1 MNNLEI
7 LKLSDNFDVWRDLI
21 NKAISQVNDMETIPD
36 MSNQTS
42 GFLISNKLNENGE
55 YVLTWVN
62 LVELLNDLGINTGGG
77 DDTDFPTIGSYLPDG
92 LTVGSTGYTYIKP
105 NGDIENSGNILNHGN
120 ITSEGHIIGNKITS
134 LTSLNGQNLELTSST
149 PYIDFNY
156 NNTTSDYTSRIIENK
171 SGVLSINGNDF
182 SANGSSIHS
191 DLRIYTDKNDVIFR
205 NDDKNFYILFSGRN
219 GSANSLRPL
228 TINISTGLVTL
239 GNGLSTTTLSC
250 TGNATFSKNVT
261 ISGTTKL
268 NNKLTI
274 SKNGLDVTGNSQFNN
289 DVHIDGTLYAD
300 TIDAENLKLNL
311 SSLEIS
317 PNIHAGAGSSFVS
330 DVYINSSKNSLI
342 LRNDGTNT
350 YLLVSDTINGT
361 SNSLR
366 PFYFNMKSGAVTM
379 NHAVTLGN
387 TLNVS
392 GKTTLGTTFVT
403 TLQTYDSGGKTFNV
417 LSGGR
422 VYNAVFNDYA
432 EFFEKGEE
440 TEVGDIIALD
450 LDSDEEKYIKA
461 TNDDCIVGVHSDT
474 YGHILGGEGSI
485 EESMKTHIPVGLCG
499 RVKTKIVGLIS
510 KGDKIVL
517 SDIPGVGR
525 KYNYDTDKNKK
536 IIGFAVESNE
546 NENVKLVKVKLL

>member
-7 LKLSDNFDVWRDLI
+7 LKLSDNFNVWRDLI

-134 LTSLNGQNLELTSST
+134 LTSLNSQNLELTSST

-171 SGVLSINGNDF
+171 SGVLSVNGNDF
-182 SANGSSIHS
+182 SANGSSIRS
-191 DLRIYTDKNDVIFR
+191 DLRVYTNNNDVIFR

-219 GSANSLRPL
+219 GTPNDLRPL
-228 TINISTGLVTL
+228 TIDIATGIVTL
-239 GNGLSTTTLSC
+239 SNGFICSDA
-250 TGNATFSKNVT
+250 ATFSEQVVVN
-261 ISGTTKL
+261 GETTL
-268 NNKLTI
+268 NDKLTI
-274 SKNGLDVTGNSQFNN
+274 TENGLDVTGNAQFNN
-289 DVHIDGTLYAD
+289 DVHIEGTLYAD
-300 TIDAENLKLNL
+300 TIDAENLKLDL

-317 PNIHAGAGSSFVS
+317 PNIHAGAGSSFDS
-330 DVYINSSKNSLI
+330 DVYFNSPSNSLI
-342 LRNDGTNT
+342 LRNDGSNT
-350 YLLVSDTINGT
+350 YLLVSDTVNG
-361 SNSLR
+361 SWNALR
-366 PFYFNMKSGAVTM
+366 PFSFNMRTGAVTM
-379 NHAVTLGN
+379 SHAVSLGN
-387 TLNVS
+387 TLTVS
-392 GKTTLGTTFVT
+392 GKSTLNTTFIT
-403 TLQTYDSGGKTFNV
+403 TLQTYDSGGKIINII
-417 LSGGR
+417 SNGR
-422 VYNAVFNDYA
+422 VYNSVFNDYA

-440 TEVGDIIALD
+440 TEVGDIISLD
-450 LDSDEEKYIKA
+450 LDSDEENYIKA

-525 KYNYDTDKNKK
+525 KYNYNTDKNKK
-536 IIGFAVESNE
+536 IIGFAVESNKDE
-546 NENVKLVKVKLL
+546 GIKLVKVKLF

>member
-7 LKLSDNFDVWRDLI
+7 LKLSDNFNVWRDLI

-134 LTSLNGQNLELTSST
+134 LTSLNSQNLELTSST

-171 SGVLSINGNDF
+171 SGVLSVNGNEF
-182 SANGSSIHS
+182 SANGSSIRS
-191 DLRIYTDKNDVIFR
+191 DLRVYTNNNDVIFR

-219 GSANSLRPL
+219 GTPNDLRPL
-228 TINISTGLVTL
+228 TIDIATGIVTL
-239 GNGLSTTTLSC
+239 SNGFICSDA
-250 TGNATFSKNVT
+250 ATFSEQVVVN
-261 ISGTTKL
+261 GETTL
-268 NNKLTI
+268 NDKLTI
-274 SKNGLDVTGNSQFNN
+274 TENGVDVTGNAQFNN

-300 TIDAENLKLNL
+300 TIDAENLKLDL

-317 PNIHAGAGSSFVS
+317 PNIHAGAGSSFDS
-330 DVYINSSKNSLI
+330 DVYFNSPSNSLI
-342 LRNDGTNT
+342 LRNDGSNT
-350 YLLVSDTINGT
+350 YLLVSDTVNGNY
-361 SNSLR
+361 NSLR
-366 PFYFNMKSGAVTM
+366 PFSFNMSTGAVTM
-379 NHAVTLGN
+379 SHAVSLGN
-387 TLNVS
+387 TLTVS
-392 GKTTLGTTFVT
+392 GKSTLNTTFIT
-403 TLQTYDSGGKTFNV
+403 TLQTYDS
-417 LSGGR
+417 SGRIINIISNGR
-422 VYNAVFNDYA
+422 VYNSVFNDYA

-450 LDSDEEKYIKA
+450 LNSDEEKYIKA

-525 KYNYDTDKNKK
+525 KYNYNTDKNKK
-536 IIGFAVESNE
+536 IIGFAVESNKD
-546 NENVKLVKVKLL
+546 ENVKLVKINLF

>member
-21 NKAISQVNDMETIPD
+21 NKAINHVNDMEMIPD

-42 GFLISNKLNENGE
+42 GFLISNELNENGE
-55 YVLTWVN
+55 YVLTWVS
-62 LVELLNDLGINTGGG
+62 LVDLLNDLGINTGGG
-77 DDTDFPTIGSYLPDG
+77 DDTEFPTIGSYLPDG

-156 NNTTSDYTSRIIENK
+156 NNTSSDYTSRIIENK
-171 SGVLSINGNDF
+171 NGVLSVNGNEF
-182 SANGSSIHS
+182 SANGSSIRS
-191 DLRIYTDKNDVIFR
+191 DLRVYTNNNDVIFR

-219 GSANSLRPL
+219 GTPNDLRPL
-228 TINISTGLVTL
+228 TIDIATGIVTL
-239 GNGLSTTTLSC
+239 SNGFTCSKTATFLGQVVVNGETTL
-250 TGNATFSKNVT
+250 ND
-261 ISGTTKL
+261 
-268 NNKLTI
+268 KLTI
-274 SKNGLDVTGNSQFNN
+274 SENGLDVTGNAQFNN

-300 TIDAENLKLNL
+300 TIDAENLKLDL

-317 PNIHAGAGSSFVS
+317 PNIHAGAGSSFDS
-330 DVYINSSKNSLI
+330 DVYFNSPTNSLI
-342 LRNDGTNT
+342 LRNDGSNT
-350 YLLVSDTINGT
+350 YLLVSDTVNGNY
-361 SNSLR
+361 NSLR
-366 PFYFNMKSGAVTM
+366 PFSFNMSTGAVTM
-379 NHAVTLGN
+379 SHAVSLGDTL
-387 TLNVS
+387 TVS
-392 GKTTLGTTFVT
+392 GKSTLNTTFIT
-403 TLQTYDSGGKTFNV
+403 TLQTYDSSGKIINII
-417 LSGGR
+417 SNGR
-422 VYNAVFNDYA
+422 VYNSVFNDYA

-450 LDSDEEKYIKA
+450 LNSDEEKYIKA
-461 TNDDCIVGVHSDT
+461 SNDDCIVGVHSDT

-485 EESMKTHIPVGLCG
+485 EESMKSHIPVGLCG

-525 KYNYDTDKNKK
+525 KYNYATDKNKK
-536 IIGFAVESNE
+536 IIGFAVESNKD
-546 NENVKLVKVKLL
+546 ENVKLVKVKLF

>member
-1 MNNLEI
+1 MNNLQV

-21 NKAISQVNDMETIPD
+21 NKAINQVNSMELIPD
-36 MSNQTS
+36 MSNKTS
-42 GFLISNKLNENGE
+42 GFLISNELDENGD
-55 YVLTWVN
+55 YVLTWVS
-62 LVELLNDLGINTGGG
+62 LVDLLNDLGINTGGG
-77 DDTDFPTIGSYLPDG
+77 DDTEFPTIGSYLPDG

-134 LTSLNGQNLELTSST
+134 QTSLNAQNLELTSST

-191 DLRIYTDKNDVIFR
+191 DLRVYTDKNDVIFR

-228 TINISTGLVTL
+228 IINISTGLVTL

-250 TGNATFSKNVT
+250 TSNATFSKNVT
-261 ISGTTKL
+261 ISGTTTL

-274 SKNGLDVTGNSQFNN
+274 SKNGLAVTGNAQFNN
-289 DVHIDGTLYAD
+289 DVHIAGTLYAD
-300 TIDAENLKLNL
+300 TIDAENLKLDL

-440 TEVGDIIALD
+440 TEVGDIISLD
-450 LDSDEEKYIKA
+450 LDSDEENYIKA

-499 RVKTKIVGLIS
+499 RVKTKIVGFIS

-536 IIGFAVESNE
+536 IIGFAVESNKDE
-546 NENVKLVKVKLL
+546 DIKLVKIKLL

>member
-171 SGVLSINGNDF
+171 SGVLSVNGNEF

-191 DLRIYTDKNDVIFR
+191 DLRVYTDKNDVIFR

-450 LDSDEEKYIKA
+450 LNSDEEKYIKA
-461 TNDDCIVGVHSDT
+461 INDDCIVGVHSDT

-499 RVKTKIVGLIS
+499 RIKTKIVGLIS